1 MHFHA
6 RTSMLCHPKQTV
18 LSNGKASLLAR
29 GESLRA
35 VLQWKSAVTF
45 LKKILSA
52 FRASPSQFAA
62 KRANCKCKKF
72 CFLSSQKKINFLK
85 TDIVKSILSISI
97 CQNENRCF
105 LRKGNCRATRWKNTK
120 INCKTSVVTFAHST
134 PIYLGLMCHNW
145 TSSLNGKHT
154 KLVRFEQTRNN
165 LRIRKPEQIA
175 QQLRKKRYE
184 HNAPIK

>member
-1 MHFHA
+1 MHSSGKFQSLSVITHVFDQNIVLVSTPHIVAMHFHA

-52 FRASPSQFAA
+52 FRASASQFAA

-72 CFLSSQKKINFLK
+72 SCY
-85 TDIVKSILSISI
+85 
-97 CQNENRCF
+97 
-105 LRKGNCRATRWKNTK
+105 
-120 INCKTSVVTFAHST
+120 SVFQQSKQL
-134 PIYLGLMCHNW
+134 IY
-145 TSSLNGKHT
+145 SPSLQHGS
-154 KLVRFEQTRNN
+154 
-165 LRIRKPEQIA
+165 
-175 QQLRKKRYE
+175 KR
-184 HNAPIK
+184 